1 MKQKLLFCHI
11 FKHDDEL
18 KYLFQNHKNFYL
30 VTSARHGSGQV
41 RCHIQTQIQK
51 NANTNTNTT
60 DIAIHGSG
68 KTRNLLEIKTESGQ
82 LEVDASELGDR
93 PPITGAS
100 GISHNNTL

>member
-18 KYLFQNHKNFYL
+18 KYFFQNHKNFYL

-41 RCHIQTQIQK
+41 RWSHTKTNTNTK

-60 DIAIHGSG
+60 NIAIHGSG

-93 PPITGAS
+93 PPITGAP
-100 GISHNNTL
+100 GN